1 MKFSDDELTMLVDSY
16 EWLIKDD
23 LKKIDYRIK
32 SLQKQATKINSTTT
46 KREQLIKNKLSQ
58 WLDEVK
64 KEVNG

>member
-1 MKFSDDELTMLVDSY
+1 MKYKDDELIMLVDSY

-58 WLDEVK
+58 WLHEVK

>member
-1 MKFSDDELTMLVDSY
+1 MKYKDDELIMLVDSY

-58 WLDEVK
+58 WLHEVR

>member
-58 WLDEVK
+58 WLHEVR

>member
-58 WLDEVK
+58 WLHEVK

>member
-58 WLDEVK
+58 WLQEVK

>member
-58 WLDEVK
+58 WLQEVR